1 MQRAPPVSDESE
13 RRQHARVMVGLLV
26 RVKAQDVEQFIESYA
41 TNISTG
47 GIFIQSRKLYPK
59 GTLLKFE
66 VQLKSG
72 QPVLRGRGLVVWK
85 REPALPGAKPQ
96 VPGMGVKFLQLD
108 PRSAELVKRMVQLKS
123 RRGRPKPAA
132 PAPKPAAKPPPPESA
147 EDLDLEIEAPADVVE
162 PSVQVE
168 GLKAESYEK
177 PQDAGLEIDVDLDLE
192 VDVDLDADERA
203 PAAAPGGPSVNGGA
217 SSRVIGIDLG
227 TTNSCAS
234 VVVDGRP
241 RVIPSRKGY
250 RTIPSIVAYDDRGR
264 LLVGH
269 AAKEQMELNPTNTV
283 YGSKRLIGRPYHS
296 PAVRQIRDRFH
307 YEIIEGPR
315 HEAAVRIVGRPFSLQ
330 QVAAFLLTEIR
341 DIARELLGEEVGRA
355 VITVPA
361 YYNENQRQAVREAG
375 TLAGLQVE
383 RIVNEPT
390 AAALAFGHDR
400 QLDQRVLV
408 YDLGGGT
415 FDASALELTDNVY
428 EVVAT
433 GGDAFLGGVDFD
445 NQLVDHLLQAFVQSI
460 GRVPELD
467 RPAMQRLRDA
477 AEMAKCGLSE
487 KSETI
492 VRLPFFAAVDNTP
505 KDLEVRV
512 ARSELEALVAPL
524 VERTLDV
531 AQAVLRRAGW
541 RAEQLDNVLLV
552 GGQSRM
558 PYIWRRIREVFGRDP
573 HKGVHPDEAVAVG
586 AALLADSVDRIDSVV
601 LIDVLPMSI
610 GLGLPGGAF
619 LAVLQAGTSL
629 PATKSY
635 QFSNFLP
642 DQTEIELLVF
652 QGESERVVDNEYLGT
667 LHVSGIPPA
676 PKGAVRMEMTFSLDQ
691 ECLLKVSARDLTNS
705 QPLEAKLVGGETDAT
720 IRQKLKIP
728 DSEQPRGQSVPE
740 AVTAPAAPPAA
751 EADPETAAEQGG
763 RRREGLLGRWLGR
776 KGERKD

>member
-1 MQRAPPVSDESE
+1 MSDESE
-13 RRQHARVMVGLLV
+13 RRQHSRVMVGLLV

-108 PRSAELVKRMVQLKS
+108 PRSTELVKRMVQIKN
-123 RRGRPKPAA
+123 RRGRPRPA
-132 PAPKPAAKPPPPESA
+132 PAPKPPSEPPAPESA
-147 EDLDLEIEAPADVVE
+147 DDLDLEIEAPADAVE

-168 GLKAESYEK
+168 GLEAESYEK
-177 PQDAGLEIDVDLDLE
+177 SQDVGLEVDVDLDLE
-192 VDVDLDADERA
+192 VDVDLDLDTDEQA
-203 PAAAPGGPSVNGGA
+203 SAAAAAAGPSVSGGA

-283 YGSKRLIGRPYHS
+283 YGSKRLIGRPFHA

-341 DIARELLGEEVGRA
+341 DIARELLGEEVSRA

-445 NQLVDHLLQAFVQSI
+445 NQLVDHLLQAFVLSI
-460 GRVPELD
+460 SRVPELD
-467 RPAMQRLRDA
+467 RSAMQRLRDA

-487 KSETI
+487 KNETI

-512 ARSELEALVAPL
+512 ARSELETLVAPL

-558 PYIWRRIREVFGRDP
+558 PFIWRRIREVFGRDP

-635 QFSNFLP
+635 QFSSFLP
-642 DQTEIELLVF
+642 EQTEIELLVF

-705 QPLEAKLVGGETDAT
+705 QPLEAKLVAGETDAT

-728 DSEQPRGQSVPE
+728 DGEQPRAQSAPE
-740 AVTAPAAPPAA
+740 AVTAAAAPPTAEPGPAA
-751 EADPETAAEQGG
+751 GGQGG
-763 RRREGLLGRWLGR
+763 RRREGLLGRWLSR
-776 KGERKD
+776 KGERND